1 MGWGIRLRR
10 RGAATGA
17 PAARRESA
25 MRQTRTSAPR
35 RRRGAWAPAAASA
48 SALALALGLAGC
60 AGPTSVE
67 WQNRQPAQALARE
80 SAPPGSI
87 ATGWRVY
94 QQRCADC
101 HGPSAG
107 GGDRAPDLTEK
118 LRDIGP
124 HRFVDLVLRRYDW
137 GLPPGSAS
145 APRETLIDDIVA
157 RRQGGLRMPEW
168 QGEPVVSAHVMD
180 LWAYLSA
187 RAQGALG
194 PGRPPR

>member
-1 MGWGIRLRR
+1 MTHDHPPRPLRAR
-10 RGAATGA
+10 RGGPSQAHLGLA
-17 PAARRESA
+17 
-25 MRQTRTSAPR
+25 
-35 RRRGAWAPAAASA
+35 
-48 SALALALGLAGC
+48 ALALALLGLSGC
-60 AGPTSVE
+60 AVRSVE
-67 WQNRQPAQALARE
+67 LQNLEPARE
-80 SAPPGSI
+80 HARAAQPPGSV

-107 GGDRAPDLTEK
+107 GANGAPDLTER

-137 GLPPGSAS
+137 GLAPGSAGT
-145 APRETLIDDIVA
+145 PRETLVDEIVA
-157 RRQGGLRMPEW
+157 RRQGALRMPEW

-187 RAQGALG
+187 RAQGTQG
-194 PGRPPR
+194 PGRPAR